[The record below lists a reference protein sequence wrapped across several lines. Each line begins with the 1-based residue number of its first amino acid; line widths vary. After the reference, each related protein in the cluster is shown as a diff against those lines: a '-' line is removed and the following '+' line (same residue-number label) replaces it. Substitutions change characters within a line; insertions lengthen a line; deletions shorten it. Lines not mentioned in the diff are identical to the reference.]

1 MYNITR
7 KQIWAAILTAAAV
20 FSLTGCAGNNGD
32 QEPSYTEATMGVVE
46 TTEEYTSN
54 TDYLYIKNEDGTIAI
69 SGYTGSNSI
78 VTVPETVDGLKVT
91 AIGDHAFE
99 ANWDLEEIVLPEG
112 ITYIGESAFMD
123 CGSLKTVNIPETTVT
138 IRRAAF
144 ASCAS
149 LDNVTVPESVA
160 QIMEEA
166 FSGCGSLKNLTIAS
180 TSVIYESW
188 GLDKEVMPE
197 LVITCPEGSKVST
210 WAKDNGFETAAY

>member
-1 MYNITR
+1 MRNVTK

-20 FSLTGCAGNNGD
+20 FSLTGCSSGD
-32 QEPSYTEATMGVVE
+32 DSEPSYTEATMGVVE

-99 ANWDLEEIVLPEG
+99 ANWDLEEVVLPEG

-123 CGSLKTVNIPETTVT
+123 CGSLKTVNIPESTVS

-149 LDNVTVPESVA
+149 LDNVIIPEGVA
-160 QIMEEA
+160 EIMEEA
-166 FSGCGSLKNLTIAS
+166 FSGCGSLKNLTVAS

-188 GLDKEVMPE
+188 GLDSEVMPE

-210 WAKDNGFETAAY
+210 WAEENGFTTAAY

>member
-1 MYNITR
+1 MRNFTK
-7 KQIWAAILTAAAV
+7 KQIWAALLTAATI
-20 FSLTGCAGNNGD
+20 FSLTGCDSFGSD
-32 QEPSYTEATMGVVE
+32 KTDYTEATMGVVE
-46 TTEEYTSN
+46 TTAEYTSN

-78 VTVPETVDGLKVT
+78 LTVPDTVDGLKVT

-123 CGSLKTVNIPETTVT
+123 CGKLKSVTIPETTVT

-144 ASCAS
+144 ASCSA
-149 LDNVTVPESVA
+149 LDNVVVPASVA
-160 QIMEEA
+160 EIMEET

-188 GLDKEVMPE
+188 GLDSEVMPD
-197 LVITCPEGSKVST
+197 LVITCPEGSQIST
-210 WAKDNGFETAAY
+210 WAKENSFKTAAL